1 MAAFLPLFKIHFRYI
16 YIVQNEWGLDGDD
29 DIHDDDDGDDNGKD
43 MVKVVYYEND
53 SLCDDDFSHNDNDL
67 GGK

>member
-1 MAAFLPLFKIHFRYI
+1 MSNKSGCFLPLFKIYFRYI

-43 MVKVVYYEND
+43 MVKVV
-53 SLCDDDFSHNDNDL
+53 SLL
-67 GGK
+67 